1 MAKQVR
7 GAIHQNA
14 NMDLLYLDLALEDV
28 VRAAAEGAV
37 ADVPSLHVAAAVFA
51 PLLENLC
58 LSTPA
63 NHELCVCLR
72 DWQRLPDGWC
82 VCAPLRAP
90 PHSHTPSH
98 TLSLS
103 LSAGWVSDSRF
114 VRACL

>member
-1 MAKQVR
+1 MPSIPQVR

-14 NMDLLYLDLALEDV
+14 DMDLLYLDLALEDV

-82 VCAPLRAP
+82 VRGLPRCVAALRSP
-90 PHSHTPSH
+90 Q
-98 TLSLS
+98 
-103 LSAGWVSDSRF
+103 G
-114 VRACL
+114 